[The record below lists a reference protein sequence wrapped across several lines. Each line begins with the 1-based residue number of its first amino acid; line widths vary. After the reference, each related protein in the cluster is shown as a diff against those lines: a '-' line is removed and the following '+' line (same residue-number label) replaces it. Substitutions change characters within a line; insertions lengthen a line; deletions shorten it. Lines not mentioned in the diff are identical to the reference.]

1 MGRQELRVGKYME
14 LHQVKYF
21 VSVAE
26 TLNFTRAAER
36 SHVTQPALTRAIQR
50 LEDELGATLLRRAGR
65 STHLT
70 DFGRLLLPHFQRI
83 LAESQAVK
91 STAKGFLSLESA
103 AVSLGVMCTIGP
115 LRAMK
120 FLNMF
125 CSSNPGVSLTL
136 SEGQP
141 ERLAELLL
149 AGTIDCA
156 IMAQPRAFDARLVA
170 HPVYLERFVVAFP
183 IGHRFQ
189 DQSFVSPEDISGESY
204 LSRINCEFQH
214 HLDEICRAH
223 GTELHEVHR
232 SDREDWIQVMVA
244 SGVGVCFIPEFT
256 PIVPGVMTRPLR
268 QPEVTRQVSFVMV
281 ARSDQ
286 SPAVGRFGQAMQSYD
301 WGANAK
307 A

>member
-1 MGRQELRVGKYME
+1 ME

-50 LEDELGATLLRRAGR
+50 LEQELGATLLRRAGR

-83 LAESQAVK
+83 LAESQAMK
-91 STAKGFLSLESA
+91 STAKGFLSLEKA

-125 CSSNPGVSLTL
+125 CGSNPGVSLTVT
-136 SEGQP
+136 EGQP
-141 ERLAELLL
+141 ERLTELLL

-156 IMAQPRAFDARLVA
+156 ILAQPRAFDARLVS
-170 HPVYLERFVVAFP
+170 HQIYLEQFVVAFP

-189 DQSFVSPEDISGESY
+189 DQSFVSPEDMSGESY
-204 LSRINCEFQH
+204 LSRINCEFQDR
-214 HLDEICRAH
+214 LDEICRAH
-223 GTELHEVHR
+223 GTVLHEVHR

-256 PIVPGVMTRPLR
+256 PTVPGVMTRPLR
-268 QPEVTRQVSFVMV
+268 EPEVMRQVSIVMV
-281 ARSDQ
+281 SRNDL
-286 SPAVGRFGQAMQSYD
+286 SPAVERFSRAMTSYE
-301 WGANAK
+301 WGSNAE